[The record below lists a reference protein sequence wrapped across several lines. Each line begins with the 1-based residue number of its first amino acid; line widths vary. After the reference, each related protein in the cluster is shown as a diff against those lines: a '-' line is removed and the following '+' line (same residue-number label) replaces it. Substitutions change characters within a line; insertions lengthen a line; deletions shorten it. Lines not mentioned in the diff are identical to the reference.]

1 MKKKLTYI
9 EELELIRKK
18 NKGLIRPED
27 VVAYAKDENTDLHS
41 RFEWNDDIA
50 SVKWRLHQAR
60 NIIRMVVIVEENTK
74 ESCRMYVSLNDDRN
88 SETGGYREIYSVL
101 FDKELRN
108 QMIVEAKQ
116 ELDIFRNK
124 YSALEELKTVFEAI
138 DKLNK

>member
-27 VVAYAKDENTDLHS
+27 VVEYAKDENTDLHS
-41 RFEWNDDIA
+41 RFDWNDDIA

-74 ESCRMYVSLNDDRN
+74 ESYRMYVSLNDDRD

-101 FDKELRN
+101 SDKELRN